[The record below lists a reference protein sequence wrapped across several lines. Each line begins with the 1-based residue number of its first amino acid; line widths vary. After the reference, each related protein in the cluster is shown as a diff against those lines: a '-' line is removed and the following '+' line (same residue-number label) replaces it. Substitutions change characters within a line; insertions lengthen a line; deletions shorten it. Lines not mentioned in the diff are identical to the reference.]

1 MEHLCFPL
9 GPGVRAHSAVDAMFF
24 FKKSPFYDESCNNED
39 PRIPA
44 NDLGRDQLQMMTGV
58 EYDVD
63 DDASAPPGLW
73 VINHQARSSPTAAE
87 RLNVY
92 YLINDQILQAP
103 RASQL
108 VDSRLS
114 NVNHHLRVALEAL
127 AAVKPIAGADNGDG
141 AMAFDGGGDG
151 SAAANNSGAEGILAV
166 PPTAAALRSA
176 GLGQGQGWGAE
187 AMRIMANDVAALA
200 AAQQEA

>member
-73 VINHQARSSPTAAE
+73 VINHQARSSPTAVE
-87 RLNVY
+87 RLNVF

-127 AAVKPIAGADNGDG
+127 AAVKPIAGADTSDG
-141 AMAFDGGGDG
+141 AIAFD
-151 SAAANNSGAEGILAV
+151 SAAATSGPDGILAD
-166 PPTAAALRSA
+166 PATAAALRAA
-176 GLGQGQGWGAE
+176 GLGQGQGWGDE
-187 AMRIMANDVAALA
+187 AMRIMTNDVAALA